1 MRVKAMKQYDE
12 PDQLIHAPVRLAI
25 LSALISVREADFNFL
40 KEVIDTSD
48 GNLSVHL
55 SKLEDAGYIEIH
67 KSFVG
72 KRPRTSCT
80 MTEKGREA
88 FKQYVA
94 TIEQYIHPSDDR
106 AEK

>member
-1 MRVKAMKQYDE
+1 MKQYDE
-12 PDQLIHAPVRLAI
+12 PDRLIHAPVRLAI
-25 LSALISVREADFNFL
+25 LSALISVKEADFNFL
-40 KEVIDTSD
+40 KEAIDTSD

-80 MTEKGREA
+80 MTDKGREA
-88 FKQYVA
+88 FKRYVE
-94 TIEQYIHPSDDR
+94 TIEQYLHPGDVGC
-106 AEK
+106 EKE